1 MKRQKDLREKIRSF
15 FLNVVA
21 SSPRLFCRSIV
32 AGVKNILRF
41 ECGIQKGGDE
51 TDDIRTTGKTS
62 KHSKVKAQCADSKN
76 SRPHTAGAGGSNET
90 CIAKA
95 GKYAGFGAVLLI
107 AWLLPL
113 PSFSNQQVS
122 RDDPVCA
129 DDRVLSLSENGAL
142 AKRLQNTN
150 LINGNEI
157 YNRLDLESGNTETGQ
172 ANASTSRG
180 TGGFLTSSPYE
191 PRYRESYSSI
201 AELRYPLPP
210 NTRSY
215 ELDVIKATFLFY
227 GQEPVLRWHSSL
239 GSNTEVCAVQ
249 FVDKD
254 RVDYRLRTFPDQESA
269 LTEGY
274 VVTHH
279 YHCGTCSSLHDL
291 AVYLAK
297 PDLTKPARTCGRKF
311 TADGIKECLMEKIG
325 FAKPCAE
332 TWTYNI
338 LHTRHRC
345 MKTCVGHYGF
355 WKVLINDMNDAHAD
369 ERGNLNPCLACDE
382 HASGP
387 GFQYAA
393 GRTRRNS
400 GLASA
405 ICRPTEEI
413 YPVEHRLYFE

>member
-1 MKRQKDLREKIRSF
+1 MLAPSLR
-15 FLNVVA
+15 L
-21 SSPRLFCRSIV
+21 LCRSIG

-41 ECGIQKGGDE
+41 ACGTQKGRVDATDE
-51 TDDIRTTGKTS
+51 VR
-62 KHSKVKAQCADSKN
+62 
-76 SRPHTAGAGGSNET
+76 TAGAGGSNGT
-90 CIAKA
+90 CIA
-95 GKYAGFGAVLLI
+95 GKYAGFGAVLLLI

-113 PSFSNQQVS
+113 PSFSDQQVS

-129 DDRVLSLSENGAL
+129 DDRVLSLSGTDAL
-142 AKRLQNTN
+142 AKRLRNTN

-172 ANASTSRG
+172 ADASTSRG
-180 TGGFLTSSPYE
+180 ASGFLTSSPYE

-215 ELDVIKATFLFY
+215 ELDEIKATFLFY

-249 FVDKD
+249 FVDTD
-254 RVDYRLRTFPDQESA
+254 RVDYRLRTFPDQKSA

-274 VVTHH
+274 VVTHR

-297 PDLTKPARTCGRKF
+297 PDLTKPARTCGRKL
-311 TADGIKECLMEKIG
+311 TADGIKKCLMEKVG
-325 FAKPCAE
+325 FAEPCAE

-345 MKTCVGHYGF
+345 MKTCVKHYGL
-355 WKVLINDMNDAHAD
+355 WKVLMNDMNDAHAD
-369 ERGNLNPCLACDE
+369 KRGNLNPCLACDE

-400 GLASA
+400 GLVSA
-405 ICRPTEEI
+405 ICRPTGEI
-413 YPVEHRLYFE
+413 YPVEHQLYFGELL

>member
-1 MKRQKDLREKIRSF
+1 ML
-15 FLNVVA
+15 A
-21 SSPRLFCRSIV
+21 PSPRLFCRSI
-32 AGVKNILRF
+32 AASVKNILRF
-41 ECGIQKGGDE
+41 SRGTQKRGVDATDE
-51 TDDIRTTGKTS
+51 VRT
-62 KHSKVKAQCADSKN
+62 AC
-76 SRPHTAGAGGSNET
+76 AGGSNGT
-90 CIAKA
+90 CKA

-113 PSFSNQQVS
+113 PSFSDQQVS

-129 DDRVLSLSENGAL
+129 DDRVRSPSGTGAL
-142 AKRLQNTN
+142 AKHLQNTN

-172 ANASTSRG
+172 TNASTSRG
-180 TGGFLTSSPYE
+180 AGGFLTSSPYE

-215 ELDVIKATFLFY
+215 ELDEIKATFLFY

-239 GSNTEVCAVQ
+239 GSNIEVCAVQ
-249 FVDKD
+249 FVDTD

-274 VVTHH
+274 VVTHR

-297 PDLTKPARTCGRKF
+297 PDLTKPARTCGRKL
-311 TADGIKECLMEKIG
+311 TADGIKKCLMEKVG
-325 FAKPCAE
+325 FAEPCAE

-345 MKTCVGHYGF
+345 MKTCVKHYGL
-355 WKVLINDMNDAHAD
+355 WKVLMNDMNDAHAD

-400 GLASA
+400 GLVSA
-405 ICRPTEEI
+405 ICRPTGEI
-413 YPVEHRLYFE
+413 YPVEHQLYFE